1 MFETPITVVGTIVTN
16 PERRWVGEQ
25 ELFKFRVASNSRRRT
40 SEGNWEPGNSLY
52 VTVNCWGRLVT
63 GVGAGLGKGDAVIVV
78 GNVYTSEYQDRD
90 GNRRSSLEIRAI
102 SVGPDLARCI
112 VRIDKRRH
120 PETTSA
126 GAEAGSDGQVG
137 VRAERGGDGLV
148 GGAGDGQV
156 EGRAE
161 RGGAGLVG
169 GAGDGQ
175 VEGRAARGGDGQGDG
190 DGADGESAS
199 EFEDPSLPLT
209 A

>member
-40 SEGNWEPGNSLY
+40 TEGNWEPGNSLY
-52 VTVNCWGRLVT
+52 ATVNCWGRLVT

-78 GNVYTSEYQDRD
+78 GHVYTSEYQDRD

-120 PETTSA
+120 PDTISA
-126 GAEAGSDGQVG
+126 GAGADSDGQV
-137 VRAERGGDGLV
+137 DGREGL
-148 GGAGDGQV
+148 GGAVEVEVGQ
-156 EGRAE
+156 
-161 RGGAGLVG
+161 AG
-169 GAGDGQ
+169 
-175 VEGRAARGGDGQGDG
+175 EGQGDG
-190 DGADGESAS
+190 DGEGEGADGES